1 MTGRAEARAP
11 RARTRWRIQRR
22 TQVDHLQRFRVG
34 TVLAGLVVLTVVWS
48 LNVQQTPSQFYSALW
63 SGTFGSVVG
72 IESIARAA
80 LPLLFLGLAVALPFR
95 MGLWNL
101 GAEGQLLMGAWGA
114 TGVAFLFPA
123 LPAPILIPVMAIAAA
138 AAGVLWMLVPALAR
152 AYLGV
157 SEIIT
162 TLLLN
167 FVAIFWLAYW
177 ATGPWGE
184 TSTAGGVKS
193 RQIPEQTQ
201 LGDIAVLGA
210 DLPVGIAVGLVV
222 ALATALA
229 MRHTLLGFEARIVG
243 ASEAAARFAGISVK
257 RRIVVMMVLG
267 GAIAGLAGAVQLTD
281 VTYRYSSS
289 LSDNAGYTAI
299 VVAVLAAGSP
309 GGVVMLACLLGVISA
324 GIDSLLV
331 FGVPSDALFA
341 IFGLILLLGA
351 TGDALARFQLVALR
365 AGGDPSPLDQPIPS
379 DGGGD
384 RHAIPSEG
392 RTV

>member
-1 MTGRAEARAP
+1 MTESSVP
-11 RARTRWRIQRR
+11 RTAGGRTRWRIQRR
-22 TQVDHLQRFRVG
+22 TQVDHLQLFRVG
-34 TVLAGLVVLTVVWS
+34 TVLVGMVALTIIWS
-48 LNVQQTPSQFYSALW
+48 LNVQQTPGQFYSALW
-63 SGTFGSVVG
+63 AGTFGTG
-72 IESIARAA
+72 LGLESIARAA

-114 TGVAFLFPA
+114 TAVAFLWPTLSA
-123 LPAPILIPVMAIAAA
+123 PVLLPLMAVAAA
-138 AAGVLWMLVPALAR
+138 AAGLAWMVVPALAR
-152 AYLGV
+152 AYLGI

-167 FVAIFWLAYW
+167 FVAVFWLAYW

-184 TSTAGGVKS
+184 SSTAGGVKS

-201 LGDIAVLGA
+201 LGDLAVFGL
-210 DLPVGIAVGLVV
+210 DLPVGIAVGLAV
-222 ALATALA
+222 ALVTGVA
-229 MRHTLLGFEARIVG
+229 MRYTLLGFEARIVG
-243 ASEAAARFAGISVK
+243 ASAAAARFAGISVK

-289 LSDNAGYTAI
+289 LSENAGYTAI

-309 GGVVMLACLLGVISA
+309 GGVVLLAGLLGVISA

-341 IFGLILLLGA
+341 VFGLILLLGA

-365 AGGDPSPLDQPIPS
+365 TDPDEPI
-379 DGGGD
+379 
-384 RHAIPSEG
+384 SEDP
-392 RTV
+392 TDPMPNATPNTASNVS

>member
-1 MTGRAEARAP
+1 MTGPAESRAEGGRV
-11 RARTRWRIQRR
+11 RWRLQRR
-22 TQVDHLQRFRVG
+22 TQVDHLQLFRVG

-48 LNVQQTPSQFYSALW
+48 LNVQQTPGQFYAALW
-63 SGTFGSVVG
+63 NGTFGSDIG
-72 IESIARAA
+72 LESIARSA
-80 LPLLFLGLAVALPFR
+80 LPLVFLGLAIALPFR

-114 TGVAFLFPA
+114 TGVAFM
-123 LPAPILIPVMAIAAA
+123 LPTLSAPILIPLMAIAAA
-138 AAGVLWMLVPALAR
+138 VAGLLWMTVPALAR
-152 AYLGV
+152 AYLGI

-167 FVAIFWLAYW
+167 FVAMFWLAYW

-201 LGDIAVLGA
+201 LGDLSVFGLN
-210 DLPVGIAVGLVV
+210 LPVGLAVGLVV
-222 ALATALA
+222 ALVAGLL

-243 ASEAAARFAGISVK
+243 ANAAAARFAGISVK
-257 RRIVVMMVLG
+257 RKIVVMMLLG
-267 GAIAGLAGAVQLTD
+267 GAIAGLAGAVQLMD

-289 LSDNAGYTAI
+289 LSENAGYTAI

-309 GGVVMLACLLGVISA
+309 GGVVLLAGLLGVIAA

-341 IFGLILLLGA
+341 VFGLILLLGA

-365 AGGDPSPLDQPIPS
+365 TDPAEPI
-379 DGGGD
+379 
-384 RHAIPSEG
+384 SEDP
-392 RTV
+392 TDPMSNATPHTASNVS

>member
-1 MTGRAEARAP
+1 MSAPAETSPARGRV
-11 RARTRWRIQRR
+11 RWRIQRR
-22 TQVDHLQRFRVG
+22 TQVDHLQLFRVG
-34 TVLAGLVVLTVVWS
+34 TVLVGMVLLTVIWS
-48 LNVQQTPSQFYSALW
+48 LNVQQTPGQFYSALW
-63 SGTFGSVVG
+63 AGTFGTG
-72 IESIARAA
+72 LGLESIARAA
-80 LPLLFLGLAVALPFR
+80 LPLIFLGLAVALPFR

-114 TGVAFLFPA
+114 TAVAFLMPS
-123 LPAPILIPVMAIAAA
+123 LSAPILIPLMAIAAA
-138 AAGVLWMLVPALAR
+138 VAGLLWMVVPALAR
-152 AYLGV
+152 AYLSV

-201 LGDIAVLGA
+201 LGDLAVLGLN
-210 DLPVGIAVGLVV
+210 LPVGIAVGLVV
-222 ALATALA
+222 ALVTGVV
-229 MRHTLLGFEARIVG
+229 MRYTRLGFEARIVG
-243 ASEAAARFAGISVK
+243 ANAAAARFAGISVK
-257 RRIVVMMVLG
+257 RKIVVMMVLG

-281 VTYRYSSS
+281 VTYRYSSA

-309 GGVVMLACLLGVISA
+309 GGVVLLACLLGVISA

-341 IFGLILLLGA
+341 VFGLILLLGA
-351 TGDALARFQLVALR
+351 TGDALARFQIVALR
-365 AGGDPSPLDQPIPS
+365 TDPDTDPDPDPSLSPTTAS
-379 DGGGD
+379 NV
-384 RHAIPSEG
+384 S
-392 RTV
+392 